1 MALTK
6 VKSEQL
12 DAAQTSI
19 TSVGTLTGLTVSGAL
34 TVDTSTLVV
43 DATNNMVGI
52 GNSSP
57 SSQNTVFKE
66 VIGSTSDANTGSV
79 LVSS

>member
-19 TSVGTLTGLTVSGAL
+19 TSVGTLTGLNLSGGL
-34 TVDTSTLVV
+34 TGTTATFTTADNLTQLTLKVRIRTQASAHV
-43 DATNNMVGI
+43 
-52 GNSSP
+52 
-57 SSQNTVFKE
+57 
-66 VIGSTSDANTGSV
+66 
-79 LVSS
+79 